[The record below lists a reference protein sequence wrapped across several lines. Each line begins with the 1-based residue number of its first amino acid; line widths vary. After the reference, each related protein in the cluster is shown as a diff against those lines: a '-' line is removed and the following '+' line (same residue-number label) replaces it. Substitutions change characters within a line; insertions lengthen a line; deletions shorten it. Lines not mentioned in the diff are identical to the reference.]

1 MRRHATWS
9 AIGTAFMALP
19 SRADYEPWASATSP
33 LPRGRLDTYAE
44 RLIGTVRQECLDYM
58 IVFGVAR
65 STKTRRSIGQLSAS
79 ALLHPA
85 QSSAVFIIN
94 IAESDFRHAH
104 LPIHAGHPI

>member
-1 MRRHATWS
+1 M
-9 AIGTAFMALP
+9 L
-19 SRADYEPWASATSP
+19 
-33 LPRGRLDTYAE
+33 
-44 RLIGTVRQECLDYM
+44 LIIICREF
-58 IVFGVAR
+58 IAR

-104 LPIHAGHPI
+104 LPNPRRTPHIISPAPTADHPVGPPTEHSHPWSVGSPPFSQRTSRVTRGSSR

>member
-1 MRRHATWS
+1 
-9 AIGTAFMALP
+9 
-19 SRADYEPWASATSP
+19 
-33 LPRGRLDTYAE
+33 
-44 RLIGTVRQECLDYM
+44 M

-79 ALLHPA
+79 ALLHPT

>member
-1 MRRHATWS
+1 M
-9 AIGTAFMALP
+9 L
-19 SRADYEPWASATSP
+19 
-33 LPRGRLDTYAE
+33 
-44 RLIGTVRQECLDYM
+44 LIIICREF
-58 IVFGVAR
+58 IAR